1 MSEQEETP
9 VSESISDWSTGLQ
22 NPKRSTCPN
31 EQNSG
36 SVIRRDIEWVT
47 DNSNSQSIWK
57 ILSHLM

>member
-9 VSESISDWSTGLQ
+9 VSESISDWSTGVQ
-22 NPKRSTCPN
+22 NPKRATCPN
-31 EQNSG
+31 EQISG